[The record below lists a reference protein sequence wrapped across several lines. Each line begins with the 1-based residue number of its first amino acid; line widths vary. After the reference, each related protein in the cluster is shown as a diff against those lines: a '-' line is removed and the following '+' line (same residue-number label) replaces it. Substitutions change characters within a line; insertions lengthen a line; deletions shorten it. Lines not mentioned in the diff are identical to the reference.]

1 MEDKIEDNFNE
12 ILTALKFGKKWKIS
26 GKNGFLVNYRE
37 NDVIFLWDEENQQW
51 TISVQ
56 KIVK

>member
-1 MEDKIEDNFNE
+1 MEQKIEDDFDT

-37 NDVIFLWDEENQQW
+37 NDVIFIWDDEKQQW
-51 TISVQ
+51 TISIQ

>member
-1 MEDKIEDNFNE
+1 MEEKIEDEFNE

-37 NDVIFLWDEENQQW
+37 NDVIFLWDEENCQW

>member
-1 MEDKIEDNFNE
+1 MEQKIEDDFDK

-37 NDVIFLWDEENQQW
+37 NDVIFLWDDENCQW
-51 TISVQ
+51 TITLQ